1 MVSHFR
7 SGSSHELLQCT
18 FLAALLLAVSRPHIL
33 TCIAGMQSANEP
45 FFFFLNA
52 EMCLC
57 IPLREPLS
65 LTVCLWSLAS
75 VYLGGLSA
83 ALWLDEP
90 EPCRR
95 LAFANFSV
103 QRKASQTCHTSLHRK
118 FIFARVLWLWGFKSN
133 VGIFQRLWLDF
144 FPFLLSTFC
153 SVGRWE
159 KESNFKYWIF
169 NYYMHICN
177 WCILQFSSQ
186 LSHATR
192 FQKYCPAL
200 ENLLTAN
207 IEQFGRW
214 IIQVWMV
221 RTAAFCIQL

>member
-1 MVSHFR
+1 
-7 SGSSHELLQCT
+7 
-18 FLAALLLAVSRPHIL
+18 
-33 TCIAGMQSANEP
+33 
-45 FFFFLNA
+45 
-52 EMCLC
+52 MCLC

-75 VYLGGLSA
+75 VYLGGVSA

-103 QRKASQTCHTSLHRK
+103 KRKASQTRHTSLHHK
-118 FIFARVLWLWGFKSN
+118 FIFGRVLWLRGFKSN

-144 FPFLLSTFC
+144 FLFFWALFFSM
-153 SVGRWE
+153 GRWE
-159 KESNFKYWIF
+159 KESNLNYWIF
-169 NYYMHICN
+169 NYYMHVCN
-177 WCILQFSSQ
+177 WCMLQFSSQ
-186 LSHATR
+186 LSHATC
-192 FQKYCPAL
+192 FQKYCPTL